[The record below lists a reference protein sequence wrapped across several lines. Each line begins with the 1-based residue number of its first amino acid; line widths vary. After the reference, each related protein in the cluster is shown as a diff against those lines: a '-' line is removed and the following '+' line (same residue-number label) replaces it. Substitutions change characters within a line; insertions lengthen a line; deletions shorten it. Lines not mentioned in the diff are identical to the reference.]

1 MTSMFPAPTT
11 SPQRLESGTG
21 PGETTLGRFV
31 AENPLW
37 QFMGPIILNIS
48 DLFTWA
54 LIDPANGYLVKSLLL
69 GIKPQSNS
77 TVFEQMSCSAFPVN
91 SSHIRASEASASHSS
106 WPLWT
111 S

>member
-48 DLFTWA
+48 DLKVQVVGKLLVVPW
-54 LIDPANGYLVKSLLL
+54 PA
-69 GIKPQSNS
+69 I
-77 TVFEQMSCSAFPVN
+77 
-91 SSHIRASEASASHSS
+91 
-106 WPLWT
+106 
-111 S
+111 